1 MDIVN
6 FSACAAW
13 PVPHVGGTMELLA
26 GGQSL
31 QTELNIHRY
40 DGSLTDSLLA
50 LLLSA
55 DPDEEQVRRYL
66 PGATLL
72 VATTGSA
79 IVGVA
84 VLTCEQQEF
93 ELKNIAVAQSCQ
105 GKGIAKQLIAA
116 IKREAKERGA
126 SRLLVGTGN
135 SSLDQLA
142 LYQKCGFRMQA
153 IESDFFASYEPPIYE
168 NGLRCLDKVVLC
180 AQIQG

>member
-1 MDIVN
+1 M
-6 FSACAAW
+6 ACATR
-13 PVPHVGGTMELLA
+13 GGYYGA
-26 GGQSL
+26 VIGVQWL

-55 DPDEEQVRRYL
+55 DPDEDQVRRYL
-66 PGATLL
+66 PDATLL

-79 IVGVA
+79 TVGVA
-84 VLTCEQQEF
+84 VLTCEQQVF
-93 ELKNIAVAQSCQ
+93 ELKNIAVLPSCQ

-116 IKREAKERGA
+116 IKQEAKEQGA
-126 SRLLVGTGN
+126 GRLLVGTGN

-153 IESDFFASYEPPIYE
+153 IEVDFFASYEPPIYE
-168 NGLRCLDKVVLC
+168 NGLRCLDKVILC
-180 AQIQG
+180 AQIQS